1 MDGLTFTYQFH
12 RRANN
17 LQKDENYAFKQ
28 FKRLCAWTSIY
39 IFHGRASNQ
48 RMKYAFKQFKR
59 LSARHNIYIFHGRAS
74 NKGMKLCIQTVQ
86 APVCIH

>member
-1 MDGLTFTYQFH
+1 MKLCIYSSMDGLTFTYQFH

-39 IFHGRASNQ
+39 IFHGRASN
-48 RMKYAFKQFKR
+48 KR
-59 LSARHNIYIFHGRAS
+59 
-74 NKGMKLCIQTVQ
+74 MKLCIQTGQ
-86 APVCIH
+86 APVSVHGLEFTYFMERQILIN